1 MNLKP
6 FILCLAIISLTS
18 CANVE
23 PTELSKGVT
32 LVKPFNVKDCT
43 KLGTTNVSIKQKA
56 GIFTL
61 DDKAATQDLVN
72 LAKNR
77 AGTMG
82 GDSIVSKG
90 PIEDGKMTFDIYKC
104 GQ

>member
-1 MNLKP
+1 MNIKP
-6 FILCLAIISLTS
+6 FILCLAIISLAS

-23 PTELSKGVT
+23 PTRQSEGVT
-32 LVKPFNVKDCT
+32 LVKSFNVKDCK
-43 KLGTTNVSIKQKA
+43 KLGTTHVSIKQKA
-56 GIFTL
+56 GIFAL
-61 DDKAATQDLVN
+61 DDKAATQDLVT

-82 GDSIVSKG
+82 GDSIVAKG
-90 PIEDGKMTFDIYKC
+90 PIEEGKMIFDIYKC

>member
-1 MNLKP
+1 MKIKS
-6 FILCLAIISLTS
+6 FALCLAIISLAS

-23 PTELSKGVT
+23 PTEQSKGVT
-32 LVKPFNVKDCT
+32 LVKPFNVKDCK
-43 KLGTTNVSIKQKA
+43 KLGTTNVSIEQKA
-56 GIFTL
+56 GIFAL

-82 GDSIVSKG
+82 ADSIVAKG
-90 PIEDGKMTFDIYKC
+90 PIEEGKMTFDIYKC

>member
-1 MNLKP
+1 MNTKP
-6 FILCLAIISLTS
+6 FILCLAIIGLAS

-23 PTELSKGVT
+23 PTEQSKGVT

-43 KLGTTNVSIKQKA
+43 KLGTTNVSIKQKT
-56 GIFTL
+56 GIFIL
-61 DDKAATQDLVN
+61 DDEAATKDLIN

-77 AGTMG
+77 AGVMG
-82 GDSIVSKG
+82 ADSIVAKG
-90 PIEDGKMTFDIYKC
+90 PIEEGKMTFDIYKC